1 MSIAWCASVGLFMAG
16 LVAFGYGCGVSYE
29 RDRLESFFIE
39 KYGQQVG
46 GKLWERINEKP
57 KRK

>member
-1 MSIAWCASVGLFMAG
+1 MAG